1 MPGDVVRARIDP
13 EVKREASTVL
23 AGMGLSLSDAIRL
36 MLVRVAAERALPFA
50 VRLPNATTR
59 EAMRA
64 AERGEVVRFDSVE
77 ALIDDLND

>member
-1 MPGDVVRARIDP
+1 M
-13 EVKREASTVL
+13 
-23 AGMGLSLSDAIRL
+23 SDAIRL

-50 VRLPNATTR
+50 VRLPNAATR
-59 EAMRA
+59 EAMQA